1 MTKIILYPNFAGVDI
16 KQEDD
21 LDEVVKNISL
31 LDILPN
37 EKHKDDDYFSSV
49 EMKQYL
55 DKMTKD
61 IDKLDP
67 IILIKNPLEPGK
79 YNVLDGHHRFQLFK
93 KLNKKTIPAMVVD
106 EKIVFLAKDEYGTKN
121 NKAIRMDKADL
132 KQMDL
137 KKYFNTT
144 GPQDLDEKWSEKYK
158 KSIDCNNPKGFSQ
171 KAHCQGRKN
180 KVNEAEELKGG
191 LADNKTLI
199 QIAKKHDAKSYYH
212 IDDMVKSLKKQLDMG
227 MKVEM
232 EHTDDKEKAKEIA
245 MDHLWEDPNYY
256 SKLKK
261 IEAKEMT
268 GADSAGAFAPAFG
281 TVIKKKNITKI
292 HNMTESEQEID
303 EVTDASSSGS
313 YDVPFGGGRK
323 GRKNPLKIDGPDSIY
338 KGRAVKDKNFPKWGG
353 PGGKFVKIKD
363 KCKKFP
369 YCNQGDINALE
380 LLESEE
386 MYIAIQNAAIKT
398 GLNPTMVKN
407 MVLKEIKDIFI

>member
-121 NKAIRMDKADL
+121 NKAVRMDKADL

-137 KKYFNTT
+137 KNYFNTT
-144 GPQDLDEKWSEKYK
+144 APQDLDEKWSEKYK

-171 KAHCQGRKN
+171 KAHCQGKN
-180 KVNEAEELKGG
+180 KK
-191 LADNKTLI
+191 
-199 QIAKKHDAKSYYH
+199 
-212 IDDMVKSLKKQLDMG
+212 
-227 MKVEM
+227 M
-232 EHTDDKEKAKEIA
+232 ET
-245 MDHLWEDPNYY
+245 
-256 SKLKK
+256 
-261 IEAKEMT
+261 KEMT

-313 YDVPFGGGRK
+313 YDVPFGGGRR

-386 MYIAIQNAAIKT
+386 MYNAIQNAAIKS
-398 GLNPTMVKN
+398 GLNPTTVKN